1 MAHDRFQPEGGHLC
15 YDIQH
20 HRGTCRLHRI
30 HLGPFRSFIYNWAP
44 SVSAI
49 FTFLDS
55 FDNTTST
62 PFLCQRKRSTSPRHC
77 LCSCSHSPLCG
88 SRHSWRLSY
97 PVGSEDPQVPHPGVG
112 DHVDLGLP
120 LCGCSKEDEEH
131 ASSLDTAAANLLT
144 FFWRGKQFRNYCDT
158 HVLPFHSNS
167 IRIQQQSPCQRFTR
181 PNWLIMT
188 MIIIMLFLDKRM
200 EDCADS
206 CHSRTAGTIPVTPTN
221 ESLPP
226 EKDRD
231 SHEWGCEVPHVW

>member
-1 MAHDRFQPEGGHLC
+1 MAYDRFQPEGAHLC

-97 PVGSEDPQVPHPGVG
+97 PVGSEDPRVPRPAFVLVITWIYGF
-112 DHVDLGLP
+112 
-120 LCGCSKEDEEH
+120 LCPVVRNKMKSTLLAWIPRQQIYSLSFEE
-131 ASSLDTAAANLLT
+131 
-144 FFWRGKQFRNYCDT
+144 G
-158 HVLPFHSNS
+158 SNS
-167 IRIQQQSPCQRFTR
+167 GITVIRTFSRSIQ
-181 PNWLIMT
+181 
-188 MIIIMLFLDKRM
+188 
-200 EDCADS
+200 
-206 CHSRTAGTIPVTPTN
+206 TAYVFN
-221 ESLPP
+221 SKARVNALPDP
-226 EKDRD
+226 ID
-231 SHEWGCEVPHVW
+231 